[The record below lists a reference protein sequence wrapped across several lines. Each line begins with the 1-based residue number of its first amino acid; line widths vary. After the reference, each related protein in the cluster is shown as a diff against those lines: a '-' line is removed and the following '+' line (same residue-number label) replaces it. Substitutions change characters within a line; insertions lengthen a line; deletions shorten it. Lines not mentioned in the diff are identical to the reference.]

1 MKRMLINA
9 THPEE
14 VRVAII
20 DGQKLFDFDIE
31 VRGREQ
37 KKGNIYKG
45 RISRLE
51 ASLDAAFIEYGGGRH
66 GFLPM
71 KEIARSFY
79 TPAAQ
84 EKGGRLNLKEALREG
99 QSILVQIDKEERGT
113 KGAALTTY
121 ISLAGRYLVLMPNNP
136 KAGGV
141 SRRIEGSDREEL
153 REAMDQL
160 TLPEGM
166 GTIVRTAGLGRT
178 AEELQWDLDYLLK
191 LWEAIEQ
198 SWKERPAPTLIY
210 QESNVII
217 RAIRDYL
224 RNDVAEILVDDP
236 ATYELGCNFMR
247 QVMPQNIK
255 KVRLYQDD
263 VPLFN
268 RYQIEQ
274 QIETAFQR
282 EVRLP
287 SGGAIVIDH
296 GEALTSVDVNSG
308 RATQGSDIE
317 ETALRTNLE
326 AADEIARQLRLRDLG
341 GLMVI
346 DFIDMNPQ
354 RNQREVENRLRDAL
368 KQDRARVQIGRIS
381 RFGLLEMSRQ
391 RLKPSLQEFSHI
403 ACPRCKGQ
411 GRIRSTESLA
421 LSILRIL
428 EEEALKESTAKL
440 VAQVPIVVATY
451 LLNEKRRVLGRIED
465 THEVDIVIAPNPHLE
480 TPQFEIERIRVSEEA
495 ANEQKPSYAAVAR
508 PEMVPHKVSEAPAT
522 RPSHE
527 PAVKDIFPNQPA
539 PVEQPAAALIPVAKP
554 TLNPTVAE
562 EPVMPETGE
571 EKPSGLL
578 KRWLGKVLASLK
590 GQEDNRAVTPPPL
603 PKAPLP
609 PPPTVSPP
617 REVTATAAE
626 KTEKSAVP
634 DRNANKP
641 RQIRSIESRPLNRN
655 PELMLRYQDKAIVEQ
670 AEPAERRHHPEYRP
684 VRESQESLSTRAIE
698 DEDILEQ
705 PSQAQ
710 IISLT
715 TDEQAMPEIPLP
727 ETGEEAEAGDSEP
740 RRPRR
745 RRGGR
750 RRRRGNEQRGN
761 GNSQGQT
768 AGLVAREDAED
779 DWYGGDSE
787 DLDAGTPP
795 PQPIR
800 PQLHPVPALTTA
812 AMMPEPTPVELS
824 EVSVEVGAEAAPSH
838 LSVAVPVAPDTTTP
852 ISAELPVAAVLPI
865 ADVVVVPAE
874 PVTTAPLAPPLT
886 TEVTLAV
893 VDPIPAAHAVA
904 ESAAVVPDTAIEA
917 VAVTVG
923 VVAPVTTPPVAAEV
937 DSSGEASSG
946 VEPAPEVA
954 CLTPETPLEPLSEAT
969 HALEAAPTALA
980 LAETVPVAPRPR
992 PARVRRPIK
1001 PKPETPSE

>member
-79 TPAAQ
+79 TPGAQ

-153 REAMDQL
+153 RETMDQL
-160 TLPEGM
+160 NLPEGM
-166 GTIVRTAGLGRT
+166 GTIVRTAGLGRS

-224 RNDVAEILVDDP
+224 RNDVTEILVDDP

-255 KVRLYQDD
+255 KMRLYQDD

-287 SGGAIVIDH
+287 AGGAIVIDH

-428 EEEALKESTAKL
+428 EEEALKESTARL
-440 VAQVPIVVATY
+440 IAQVPIAVATY
-451 LLNEKRRVLGRIED
+451 LLNEKRRILGRIED

-495 ANEQKPSYAAVAR
+495 THEHKPSYVTVAR
-508 PEMVPHKVSEAPAT
+508 TEPTFGKTPEVARVHA
-522 RPSHE
+522 E
-527 PAVKDIFPNQPA
+527 PAVKDIFPTQPA
-539 PVEQPAAALIPVAKP
+539 PVEPVETAVVAVAPTAQPVLTPMPVP
-554 TLNPTVAE
+554 E
-562 EPVMPETGE
+562 EPGADTGE

-578 KRWLGKVLASLK
+578 KRWLNKVLSSLK
-590 GQEDNRAVTPPPL
+590 GQEDNRAATVTARPL
-603 PKAPLP
+603 APPLP
-609 PPPTVSPP
+609 PPVVLPPPAPVSPAAKAG
-617 REVTATAAE
+617 EATAE
-626 KTEKSAVP
+626 KTPAAAP
-634 DRNANKP
+634 DRQAKP

-670 AEPAERRHHPEYRP
+670 PEAAQRRPRPPEYRP
-684 VRESQESLSTRAIE
+684 VREAPEDQATAGAETAIVEPAPVDLSPMPAPTSVQIAPLADNVVESEAN
-698 DEDILEQ
+698 LE
-705 PSQAQ
+705 PDGSE
-710 IISLT
+710 S
-715 TDEQAMPEIPLP
+715 EI
-727 ETGEEAEAGDSEP
+727 

-750 RRRRGNEQRGN
+750 RRRRGGEQRGA
-761 GNSQGQT
+761 STLASPQVQ
-768 AGLVAREDAED
+768 REDTEE

-787 DLDAGTPP
+787 DLDADTPA
-795 PQPIR
+795 PQPIQPR
-800 PQLHPVPALTTA
+800 LDYPLET
-812 AMMPEPTPVELS
+812 PTR
-824 EVSVEVGAEAAPSH
+824 AESGGIEAG
-838 LSVAVPVAPDTTTP
+838 APDTAAETST
-852 ISAELPVAAVLPI
+852 SAGF
-865 ADVVVVPAE
+865 
-874 PVTTAPLAPPLT
+874 TAP
-886 TEVTLAV
+886 
-893 VDPIPAAHAVA
+893 
-904 ESAAVVPDTAIEA
+904 AAVVADTLPAASAEA
-917 VAVTVG
+917 LPTATGELNADPALAVLVMA
-923 VVAPVTTPPVAAEV
+923 APELAAPATPGSAAEV
-937 DSSGEASSG
+937 DLPAEAAEPEIQAEAG
-946 VEPAPEVA
+946 VPEAAPAAEAVLQAQPEPAAVEPAPVA
-954 CLTPETPLEPLSEAT
+954 V
-969 HALEAAPTALA
+969 
-980 LAETVPVAPRPR
+980 LAEVPAPPARPR
-992 PARVRRPIK
+992 TPRTRRSIK
-1001 PKPETPSE
+1001 PKPEVQDE